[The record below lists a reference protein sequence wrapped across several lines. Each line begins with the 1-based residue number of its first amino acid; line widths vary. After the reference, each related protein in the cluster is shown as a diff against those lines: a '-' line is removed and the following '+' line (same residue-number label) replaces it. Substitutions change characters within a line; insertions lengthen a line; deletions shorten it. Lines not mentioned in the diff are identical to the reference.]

1 MCTRWLSLACVVF
14 LVSAAPADAQPPVP
28 GGAQGGAMGT
38 ISGAVTS
45 GDGTGVANAIVAV
58 APLGR
63 VEHSDQQG
71 AFAFRNVPP
80 GRYTVVINLGGL
92 EARADD
98 ITVVA
103 GGVATVTKAVPDD
116 FAVSMTTT
124 VRAASRVLERALETP
139 AAVSVV
145 NADTIELEGG
155 AGQLPSVLASAA
167 GAEYAQSGVYNI
179 EFNARGFNGALTRR
193 VQVLVDGRD
202 LAAPE
207 SKNQEW
213 LSHGFLA
220 SDLESVEIVRGP
232 AAALYGANSINGV
245 MAMTTKA
252 PRGSQGGRARV
263 TTGDLGTFMGDVRWA
278 GSIGREWY
286 AKFLVNHTDSGSFSR
301 SRTQSVEYAGLPQEV
316 AAARSE
322 VHANTGAAR
331 FDKYFAGGSLL
342 ALETGFSDS
351 AGGTYLTQAGR
362 LNIVN
367 SKRSWTRASL
377 TAARWTASA
386 YVNTRHATQE
396 ALYAPVTIPTAS
408 VQVKAEIQ
416 GDRWFARS
424 RGRAV
429 VGASYLQ
436 EHVDSANDAGV
447 QTLYQEALTTK
458 APALFGQVEFDLT
471 PRFKAI
477 GALRWDDST
486 LHDAQFSPRAALVYR
501 PTDEH
506 SLHLSVNRGFQVG
519 NYTELFL
526 NVPLAPPL
534 NLSAFDAAF
543 APLTGGIAL
552 GFNAVPIVAIG
563 NSRLDVETITAVEA
577 GYVAVFG
584 SWARLGI
591 NVYRN
596 RMRDFISDLAP
607 GINAA
612 YPPYRAPSAIDAAS
626 RAIIEQTVNAALP
639 GLTNLASGHPQIV
652 YSNSNVGLVTSRGVE
667 LEVAVRPRP
676 EWTIDGSSTWFDFT
690 LIESVPGLEPKPNA
704 SRHRA
709 AVGVTYERAKVAASF
724 RHRWVDGFT
733 WASGVF
739 VGPVP
744 TYHVS
749 DVNASYALTPRVQVG
764 ANISNL
770 FDRIHYEMFGGDLLR
785 RRALAHLTVNW

>member
-1 MCTRWLSLACVVF
+1 VPDAGQGD
-14 LVSAAPADAQPPVP
+14 AP
-28 GGAQGGAMGT
+28 GT
-38 ISGAVTS
+38 IRGAVTAD
-45 GDGTGVANAIVAV
+45 DGRGVADAIVTL
-58 APLGR
+58 APLGM
-63 VEHSDQQG
+63 VEYTNQQG
-71 AFAFRNVPP
+71 AFGFRDVPP
-80 GRYTVVINLGGL
+80 GRYTVLINLGGL

-98 ITVVA
+98 VTVAA
-103 GGVATVTKAVPDD
+103 GGAATVTKVLPTD

-124 VRAASRVLERALETP
+124 VRAASRVLERGLDTP
-139 AAVSVV
+139 AAVTVV
-145 NADTIELEGG
+145 TADTIELEGG

-213 LSHGFLA
+213 ISQGFLA

-245 MAMTTKA
+245 LAMTTKA

-286 AKFLVNHTDSGSFSR
+286 AKFLFNHTDSGSFSR
-301 SRTQSVEYAGLPQEV
+301 SRTQSVEYAGVPQEV
-316 AAARSE
+316 TAARTE
-322 VHANTGAAR
+322 VHANTGEAR
-331 FDKYFAGGSLL
+331 FDKYFAGGSVL
-342 ALETGFSDS
+342 ALETGFSGS
-351 AGGTYLTQAGR
+351 GGGTYLTQAGR
-362 LNIVN
+362 LNIVT
-367 SKRSWTRASL
+367 SRRSWSRASL
-377 TAARWTASA
+377 TAAHWTAGA
-386 YVNTRHATQE
+386 YINTRHATQE

-416 GDRWFARS
+416 GDRRFARS

-436 EHVDSANDAGV
+436 EHVDSANEAGV
-447 QTLYQEALTTK
+447 QTLYQDALTTK
-458 APALFGQVEFDLT
+458 APALFGQVEFDLA
-471 PRFKAI
+471 PRLKAI
-477 GALRWDDST
+477 GTLRWDDST

-534 NLSAFDAAF
+534 DLSAFDAAF
-543 APLTGGIAL
+543 TPLTGGVPL

-563 NSRLDVETITAVEA
+563 NSKLDVETITAVEA

-584 SWARLGI
+584 SLARLGI

-626 RAIIEQTVNAALP
+626 RAIIEQIVNAALP
-639 GLTNLASGHPQIV
+639 GLTNLASGQPQIV

-667 LEVAVRPRP
+667 IDAAVRPRP
-676 EWTIDGSSTWFDFT
+676 EWTIDGSYTWLDFT
-690 LIESVPGLEPKPNA
+690 LLESETGLEPKPNA
-704 SRHRA
+704 PRHRA
-709 AVGVTYERAKVAASF
+709 AFGVTYARQKVAASF
-724 RHRWVDGFT
+724 RHRWVDRFT

-739 VGPVP
+739 VGAVP

-749 DVNASYALTPRVQVG
+749 DLNASYALTPRVQVG
-764 ANISNL
+764 TNISNL
-770 FDRIHYEMFGGDLLR
+770 FDRSHFEMFGGDLLR
-785 RRALAHLTVNW
+785 RRALAHVTVTW